1 MSTPLEV
8 IQEGEGVFWKRLVDT
23 YSIKNEDR
31 PTLDT
36 SSSLFGIKGMI
47 DDVYQSQT
55 LALLQALHD
64 ELEEKRGMKSGD
76 EKAQYFWHGHSQ
88 AIQDQQD
95 NLQALMDK
103 IQV

>member
-8 IQEGEGVFWKRLVDT
+8 IQEGEGVFWQRLVDT

-31 PTLDT
+31 PKLDT

-55 LALLQALHD
+55 LELLQALHD
-64 ELEEKRGMKSGD
+64 ELEGKKKPLIHDVNWAEGYNAANQK
-76 EKAQYFWHGHSQ
+76 Q
-88 AIQDQQD
+88 
-95 NLQALMDK
+95 
-103 IQV
+103 

>member
-8 IQEGEGVFWKRLVDT
+8 IQEGVHMKGLEKSKNAKECGDLTVLPLG
-23 YSIKNEDR
+23 YLSSIHKD
-31 PTLDT
+31 
-36 SSSLFGIKGMI
+36 
-47 DDVYQSQT
+47 QT

-64 ELEEKRGMKSGD
+64 ELEGKKMVVEMALGNPKAMAALRGYNDS
-76 EKAQYFWHGHSQ
+76 
-88 AIQDQQD
+88 IQDQQD